1 MEGWWGAL
9 SNNEKLFWAIA
20 VLSTVLFTFQMALV
34 FFAGADIDGDT
45 DAGGDMHGDIHDG
58 DSDGD
63 FDSVM
68 GYFTIRNL
76 IAFFMGFGWGG
87 LAMLERG
94 YSTLPS
100 VFGGTVVGM
109 LFVFVVMM
117 VMKGLA
123 LLKNEGTLAIQNA
136 VGAVGTVSISIPKE
150 MSGSGKIS
158 VIIQGRLVEVEAV
171 TREKKTIARGAQ
183 IKVIEVAG
191 AKLVVTKE

>member
-20 VLSTVLFTFQMALV
+20 VVSTLLFTFQMALV
-34 FFAGADIDGDT
+34 FFAGTDIDGDT
-45 DAGGDMHGDIHDG
+45 DAGGDMHGDMHDG
-58 DSDGD
+58 DGH

-94 YSTLPS
+94 YSTFPS
-100 VFGGTVVGM
+100 VLGGAIIGA

-136 VGAVGTVSISIPKE
+136 VGAAGTVSISIPKE

-171 TREKKTIARGAQ
+171 TRGEKRLARGAQ

-191 AKLVVTKE
+191 AKLVVEKE